1 MTSGSA
7 ARTRL
12 RRGVR
17 CRLASSNVQA
27 GLSLLCLAL
36 LAAIGY
42 GLANGR
48 AVFAGNWPAW
58 VLPALVLVVPWAA
71 GLTAWARADEGGI
84 RWRYWARHSV
94 PWQQV
99 TRVTLTERSL
109 SFTPVG
115 ATSTPAVVV
124 HARTSPKPRSG
135 SGIEYAIR
143 PGQGAGRHLREFANE
158 ITAAARAHGVRVVVE
173 SSGWDEPMP
182 VDVQE
187 KTWP

>member
-1 MTSGSA
+1 MTSESGTGA
-7 ARTRL
+7 RL
-12 RRGVR
+12 RRGPR

-48 AVFAGNWPAW
+48 PVFAGNWLAW

-71 GLTAWARADEGGI
+71 GLTAWARADERGFH
-84 RWRYWARHSV
+84 WRYWARHSV
-94 PWQQV
+94 PWQHV

-115 ATSTPAVVV
+115 ATSTPAIVV
-124 HARTSPKPRSG
+124 HARTSEKPRSG

-143 PGQGAGRHLREFANE
+143 PGQGAGRHLREFASE
-158 ITAAARAHGVRVVVE
+158 IAAAARAHGVRVVVA

-182 VDVQE
+182 VGAEE